1 MKIRMLQQGDIEKCS
16 KIVCQNYSKKY
27 EKTSFLEMEAM
38 FKNHTVKPQY
48 IVAEE
53 KGEIVGFAGYIQ
65 SWMDYNIYNIFWVN
79 VDQSH
84 QRKGIGSALV
94 EKIIKTI
101 EKKKANMILLTTS
114 KPKFY
119 SKRFNFK
126 TLSKFNENKYDLMF
140 LRLKK

>member
-1 MKIRMLQQGDIEKCS
+1 
-16 KIVCQNYSKKY
+16 
-27 EKTSFLEMEAM
+27 
-38 FKNHTVKPQY
+38 
-48 IVAEE
+48 
-53 KGEIVGFAGYIQ
+53 
-65 SWMDYNIYNIFWVN
+65 
-79 VDQSH
+79 
-84 QRKGIGSALV
+84 LV

-126 TLSKFNENKYDLMF
+126 TLSKFNENQYDLMF